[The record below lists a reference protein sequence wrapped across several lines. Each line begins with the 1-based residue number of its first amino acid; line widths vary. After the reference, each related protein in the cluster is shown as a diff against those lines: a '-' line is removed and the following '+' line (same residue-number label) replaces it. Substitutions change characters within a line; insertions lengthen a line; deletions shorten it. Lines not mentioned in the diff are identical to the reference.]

1 MKDFKIVKATF
12 GNESENE
19 GRDYSRHIFFI
30 VSDNTDTDIQLS
42 IHKNIVKNKLEEIG
56 IELPVVTDSDRDTRL
71 NLGKKNY
78 QLLNLL
84 RNYNMK
90 ADIVHHEAGDEYEA
104 IDSDGNVMED
114 EMRTVKSDGYH
125 IENPLNI
132 EFQETDKSIERQ
144 YKYANLLAKASVVA
158 DLLPETVSN

>member
-12 GNESENE
+12 GNESKNE
-19 GRDYSRHIFFI
+19 GRDYSHHIFFI

-56 IELPVVTDSDRDTRL
+56 IELPVVTDNDRDTRL
-71 NLGKKNY
+71 SLGKKNY
-78 QLLNLL
+78 ELLNIL
-84 RNYNMK
+84 RNYTLK
-90 ADIVHHEAGDEYEA
+90 CDIVHHEAGDEYKA
-104 IDSDGNVMED
+104 IDSNGDVMD

-125 IENPLNI
+125 IENPLNM

-144 YKYANLLAKASVVA
+144 YKYADLLSKASVVA
-158 DLLPETVSN
+158 DLVPETVSN

>member
-12 GNESENE
+12 GNESKNE
-19 GRDYSRHIFFI
+19 GRDYSHHIFFI

-56 IELPVVTDSDRDTRL
+56 IELPVVTDNDRDTRL
-71 NLGKKNY
+71 SLGKKNY
-78 QLLNLL
+78 ELLNIL
-84 RNYNMK
+84 RNYTLK
-90 ADIVHHEAGDEYEA
+90 CDIVHHEAGDEYKA
-104 IDSDGNVMED
+104 IDSNGDVMD

-125 IENPLNI
+125 IENPLNM

-144 YKYANLLAKASVVA
+144 YKYANFLANASVVA